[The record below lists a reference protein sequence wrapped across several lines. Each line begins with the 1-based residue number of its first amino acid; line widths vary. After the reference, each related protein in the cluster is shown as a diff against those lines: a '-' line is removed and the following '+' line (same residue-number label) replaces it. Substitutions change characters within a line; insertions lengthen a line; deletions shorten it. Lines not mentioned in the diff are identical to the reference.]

1 MLEAPACRKRQAFC
15 QAYGSMPINKTKT
28 GSFGDIGEEGTPGSI
43 PNPEAKLFSAD
54 GTALEAEWESRSLPT
69 EPVFDF

>member
-1 MLEAPACRKRQAFC
+1 
-15 QAYGSMPINKTKT
+15 MPINKTKT